1 MSGGHTPKSARIAT
15 TTMTSGHAPIHG
27 IRIYYEI
34 HGRGGSVPLLLL
46 HGGGSTIDSTFGR
59 VLPLL
64 ARHRR
69 VIAMEEQ
76 GHGRSS
82 DRDQPVSFEASADD
96 AAALLRHLHVV
107 EADVFGFSNGGSV
120 ALQLAIAHPALVRRL
135 VFASSLT
142 RRDGAPPQF
151 WEFMQQATFEDM
163 PQVLKDAFLRVN
175 PDPQQL
181 RTMHDKD
188 AARMR
193 GFADVPDQTLQAVRV
208 PTLIVMGD
216 RDVAT
221 PEHAVSLFR
230 LLPRARL
237 LILPSGHGH
246 YLGETAAGGT
256 DEPYAEVTVRL
267 IERFLDMNDEV
278 SMASPS

>member
-1 MSGGHTPKSARIAT
+1 MTMI
-15 TTMTSGHAPIHG
+15 TTMTTGHASIHG
-27 IRIYYEI
+27 IRMYYEV
-34 HGRGGSVPLLLL
+34 HGRRDGVPLLLL

-64 ARHRR
+64 AEHRR
-69 VIAMEEQ
+69 VIAIEEQ
-76 GHGRSS
+76 GHGRTS
-82 DRDQPVSFEASADD
+82 DRDQPVTFDASADD
-96 AAALLRHLHVV
+96 AAALLRHLDVV

-120 ALQLAIAHPALVRRL
+120 ALQVAIRHLEVVRRL

-151 WEFMQQATFEDM
+151 WQFMRQATFEDM
-163 PQVLKDAFLRVN
+163 PQALKDAFLRVN

-193 GFADVPDQTLQAVRV
+193 SFADVPDEAVRAVRV
-208 PTLIVMGD
+208 PTLVVMGD

-230 LLPRARL
+230 LLPQARL

-246 YLGETAAGGT
+246 YLGETSAGEVDGT
-256 DEPYAEVTVRL
+256 YAELTVRL
-267 IERFLDMNDEV
+267 IERFLDADGDG
-278 SMASPS
+278 